1 MSTLEAIGALLLLYL
16 LVYRPLHFIANLVL
30 NNCTLVGH
38 SSSAAAKV
46 ILTPS
51 SCSPPEWAVITG
63 ATDGCGLEY
72 AKQLAEKGYHLLLI
86 SRSRGRLE
94 RVREEITSM
103 CPACRVELL
112 TVDFSEVTFKAGS
125 GDKHSTYSKIK
136 AKLAT
141 LDGRLYILVN
151 NVGVAYPSPEYF
163 TALPEGFHI
172 RLINTNLISTVVMTE
187 LVIQRMLIQ
196 DSSSSNSNSQTV
208 NSCVDPEDLDRFE
221 PSPERPLRGLIINL
235 SSVLSLTEC
244 PLNATSGATK
254 AALNYLSRALSAEY
268 SYRHGIFIQTVL
280 ANQVNTK
287 AVAKGAI
294 ARNWFGVSAFDFVWY
309 SLKAV
314 ARQEAVTSAHPLHK
328 LLNGV
333 IVFARNHLPE
343 SVFMALKMKIA
354 RRIRAKYQEDRERG
368 GAMSEV
374 ALMEQD

>member
-1 MSTLEAIGALLLLYL
+1 MSTLELIGALLLLYL
-16 LVYRPLHFIANLVL
+16 LVYRPLHFIANLIL

-38 SSSAAAKV
+38 SSSAIAKV

-51 SCSPPEWAVITG
+51 NCSPPEWAVITG

-112 TVDFSEVTFKAGS
+112 TVDFSEVTFRGGS

-151 NVGVAYPSPEYF
+151 NVGVAYPAPEYF

-196 DSSSSNSNSQTV
+196 DSSSSNNSQ
-208 NSCVDPEDLDRFE
+208 NENVDPEDLDRFE

-235 SSVLSLTEC
+235 SSVHSLTEC

-268 SYRHGIFIQTVL
+268 SARHGIFIQTVL

-333 IVFARNHLPE
+333 IVFARDHLPE
-343 SVFMALKMKIA
+343 SVFMALKMKVA
-354 RRIRAKYQEDRERG
+354 RRIRARYQEDRERG
-368 GAMSEV
+368 GGVMSEV
-374 ALMEQD
+374 ASMEQD